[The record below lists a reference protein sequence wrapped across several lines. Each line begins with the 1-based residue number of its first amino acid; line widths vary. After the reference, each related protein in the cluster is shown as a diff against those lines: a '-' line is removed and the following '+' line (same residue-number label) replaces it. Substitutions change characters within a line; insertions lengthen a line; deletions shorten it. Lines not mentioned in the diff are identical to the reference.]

1 MSAEPAQNDRPA
13 CAQTKQHV
21 LITVFIQHPHDK
33 VLLLLAL
40 YMYAAGKNNA
50 AQKVSKRQKTS
61 YEGIIDYS

>member
-1 MSAEPAQNDRPA
+1 MIKS
-13 CAQTKQHV
+13 CC
-21 LITVFIQHPHDK
+21 
-33 VLLLLAL
+33 